1 MLKLI
6 LPHAQNNN
14 RAKLRTSKG
23 IVWLA
28 IVALLLPG
36 IIKTAPTTEN
46 VLGYATAISDT
57 EIVNFT
63 NDQRLKHGVLPVKQD
78 AQLNQAAFMKGQD
91 MFKNQYWAH
100 VSQTGVQ
107 PWGFITSSGYVYA
120 YAGENL
126 ARDFGDSR
134 SVVEAWMDS
143 PTHKENILNSHYK
156 DIGVAVVNGVLDG
169 VETTLVIQEFG
180 QRRSEINTLTI
191 NDSNKNKITN
201 DASSSGTTKS
211 LPVAQIK
218 LSPTPLL
225 EDEDELIP
233 TPAML
238 GTTNNEVISST
249 NDFKVSPIN
258 LTQAW
263 SLSIAMLMILVFAL
277 DWWLVSHKKLPRLI
291 GKSWAHIMVL
301 ITVMAAL
308 MSTTPG
314 LIR

>member
-100 VSQTGVQ
+100 VSPTGVQ
-107 PWGFITSSGYVYA
+107 PWSFITSSGYVYA